1 MKKKILITG
10 VAGFIGYS
18 LASKLLS
25 QGYKVYGIDNFDNYY
40 SVLFKKLR
48 IKNLKKNKNFNF
60 KKIDI
65 INYKVL
71 DNYLRKTNFEY
82 VFHFAAQA
90 GVRYSLI
97 NPNKYIQT
105 NIVGFSNLMEIFK
118 NKKVKRFFY
127 ASSSSVYGDSQKFP
141 LKENEK
147 INPINIY
154 GFSKKLNEK
163 IAEFYSN
170 TYNTKLT
177 GLRFFTVYGEWGR
190 PDMFLFKLFKAINI
204 KNKKF
209 YLNNRGNHMRD
220 FTYIGDLVSILL
232 KLMKMKDKPHNI
244 YNICSNKP
252 INIKKIVEEFKSK
265 FHFNVVPVKRHIA
278 DVLHTHGS
286 NKKIINKTKFK
297 KISKSSIEINKTFN
311 WYNKNQIFKI

>member
-25 QGYKVYGIDNFDNYY
+25 QGYNVYGIDNFDNYY

-65 INYKVL
+65 INYEVL

-105 NIVGFSNLMEIFK
+105 NIVGFFNLMEIFK

-141 LKENEK
+141 LKETEK

-154 GFSKKLNEK
+154 GFSKKLNE
-163 IAEFYSN
+163 IIGEFYSKQ
-170 TYNTKLT
+170 YKLNLT
-177 GLRFFTVYGEWGR
+177 ALRFFTVYGEWGR
-190 PDMFLFKLFKAINI
+190 PDMFLFKLFKAI
-204 KNKKF
+204 KNKNKF
-209 YLNNRGNHMRD
+209 YLNNFGNHKRD
-220 FTYIGDLVSILL
+220 FTYINDLVNILT
-232 KLMKMKDKPHNI
+232 KLMLKKDNKHNI
-244 YNICSNKP
+244 YNISSNNP
-252 INIKKIVEEFKSK
+252 INIKKIINIYKSK
-265 FHFNVVPVKRHIA
+265 YPFNLIPTNRHIA

-286 NKKIINKTKFK
+286 NLKVFRKVKKKKLTKSRK
-297 KISKSSIEINKTFN
+297 GIQNTFN
-311 WYNKNQIFKI
+311 WYIKNKIYKIQ